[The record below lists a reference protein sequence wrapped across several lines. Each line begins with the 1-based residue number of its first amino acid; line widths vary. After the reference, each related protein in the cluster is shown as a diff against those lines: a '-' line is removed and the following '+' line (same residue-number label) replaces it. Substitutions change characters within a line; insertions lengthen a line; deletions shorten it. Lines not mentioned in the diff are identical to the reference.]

1 MAISVVLRT
10 EQGGDIRRLE
20 VPYVPPRVAWDAVKR
35 PMLAGVDLDGN
46 TIFNA
51 RQMRALREE
60 VATLLAEDLSV
71 QEREGLLGIVELCD
85 QGQRPPHQF
94 LWFIGD

>member
-1 MAISVVLRT
+1 
-10 EQGGDIRRLE
+10 
-20 VPYVPPRVAWDAVKR
+20 
-35 PMLAGVDLDGN
+35 MLAGVDLNGN

-60 VATLLAEDLSV
+60 VATLLAGDLSV
-71 QEREGLLGIVELCD
+71 EEHEGLLGIVVLCD